1 MVSVLK
7 QGCLQNHPPRSPGF
21 SRTARHPR
29 ATGGSGPRRQEA
41 HGGPYI
47 CLQINGVLH
56 VPPSSLH
63 NPVSQKPPATFFSS
77 LCLQPEVRNSVLEKC
92 PQTACV
98 VLSPRSVIGPA
109 LNLILWDTWVG
120 HLQQPLTG
128 ACLNPFLPQG
138 PVAYNSIRC
147 SLLAVFIPA
156 SHPIIVQKGAWV
168 SEIQEERKA

>member
-21 SRTARHPR
+21 SRTDRHPR

-47 CLQINGVLH
+47 CPQINGVLH

-63 NPVSQKPPATFFSS
+63 NPISQKPPATFFSS
-77 LCLQPEVRNSVLEKC
+77 LCLQPEVETASWRNVARPPVS
-92 PQTACV
+92 CV
-98 VLSPRSVIGPA
+98 EPTLCNGSCVKSRPL
-109 LNLILWDTWVG
+109 G
-120 HLQQPLTG
+120 HLGGTPP
-128 ACLNPFLPQG
+128 AASDRCLPKSFPSSGTL
-138 PVAYNSIRC
+138 AYNSIRC
-147 SLLAVFIPA
+147 SLLAVLIPA

-168 SEIQEERKA
+168 SGIQEERKA